1 MRSVFVASS
10 FLVHAPL
17 ASREAGDH
25 AAWEARGKASMACAH
40 RERHQAT
47 IGSDHRQRATN
58 DRQRRSTATI
68 IIPRSVYAQIIA
80 RRQPL
85 DVPPHEAEKHHRGTA
100 PATAPP
106 PRGLR
111 ALLLRCKAACATD
124 RVTTRPRAPSSPLSS
139 LFRAAISCSAFRV
152 RNSSGLR
159 SLGPSS
165 GAAHEQYS
173 RSASG

>member
-1 MRSVFVASS
+1 MMTRMLPGRDIQYHRRRHRNTRAMPSTSPYASLS
-10 FLVHAPL
+10 L
-17 ASREAGDH
+17 G
-25 AAWEARGKASMACAH
+25 WEAMARSSSTATIGNGH
-40 RERHQAT
+40 RQRSATAIGNDRQRPSAT
-47 IGSDHRQRATN
+47 IGSGH
-58 DRQRRSTATI
+58 
-68 IIPRSVYAQIIA
+68 
-80 RRQPL
+80 RQPL